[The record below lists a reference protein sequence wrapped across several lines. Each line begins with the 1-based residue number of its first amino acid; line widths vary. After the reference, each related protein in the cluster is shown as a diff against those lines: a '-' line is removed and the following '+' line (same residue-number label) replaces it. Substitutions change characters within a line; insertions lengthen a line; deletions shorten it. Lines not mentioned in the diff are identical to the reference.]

1 MAILPKDKKVLTI
14 EVLKERKDIL
24 ERNLAKLLKRND
36 LPNKDKRVLRNV
48 FRESIAEVKE
58 TIENVTEKGEYGSCS
73 GGRHE
78 IPLTDLQENP
88 CRKICKK
95 CEKKRRKLF

>member
-1 MAILPKDKKVLTI
+1 MAILPKDKKVLVI

-36 LPNKDKRVLRNV
+36 LPNKDMEVLKSI

-58 TIENVTEKGEYGSCS
+58 MIENVTEKGGYGSCS

-78 IPLTDLQENP
+78 IPLADLQDNP
-88 CRKICKK
+88 CREFCKK
-95 CEKKRRKLF
+95 CEKKKRKLF